1 MKKII
6 STDQAPA
13 AIGPYSQAI
22 KTNGSLLFVSGQIP
36 LDPKTGN
43 IVEGGI
49 VAQTTRVLDSL
60 KAILT
65 AADCTLDSVIKTTVY
80 LKNIS
85 DFATVNEV
93 YAKYFT
99 QNCPARVCVEV
110 ANLPKDALVEID
122 VIAAAAE

>member
-13 AIGPYSQAI
+13 AIGSYSQAI

-43 IVEGGI
+43 VVEAGI
-49 VAQTTRVLDSL
+49 IAQTTRVLDSL

-80 LKNIS
+80 LKNIT

-93 YAKYFT
+93 YA
-99 QNCPARVCVEV
+99 
-110 ANLPKDALVEID
+110 
-122 VIAAAAE
+122 

>member
-60 KAILT
+60 KAILS

-80 LKNIS
+80 LKDIS

-99 QNCPARVCVEV
+99 QNCPARVCIEV
-110 ANLPKDALVEID
+110 GNLPKDALVEID
-122 VIAAAAE
+122 VIAAATE